1 MVCIWLD
8 LVWIRVECT
17 EVQGYTD
24 MVWLR
29 RVATLLCHML
39 GIGGNTND
47 GRVSPYA
54 SQIID
59 LIGRLLACRFPM
71 VTVLRLACS
80 SRVNVPAQDQAWPQ
94 PQLPSQANM

>member
-1 MVCIWLD
+1 
-8 LVWIRVECT
+8 
-17 EVQGYTD
+17 

-39 GIGGNTND
+39 GIGGNAN
-47 GRVSPYA
+47 GGGVSPFA

-71 VTVLRLACS
+71 VTPRRPGPLSLVS
-80 SRVNVPAQDQAWPQ
+80 VPARHHAWPQ
-94 PQLPSQANM
+94 YRVLELSSQYVAQHQRVVS